1 MEYLFLGYDEKHIA
15 QFESKATTISNGLTF
30 INTFRVVRLLLL
42 DWFSQMT
49 MAPDE
54 SKASVNKSN
63 QNSDTN
69 NDSGPPSLATLTNA
83 LIRIGRVDCA
93 RVVVRQNY
101 HQQRLHQE
109 SSNLI

>member
-1 MEYLFLGYDEKHIA
+1 M
-15 QFESKATTISNGLTF
+15 
-30 INTFRVVRLLLL
+30 VRLLLL

-54 SKASVNKSN
+54 SKTTINN
-63 QNSDTN
+63 QQKQTN
-69 NDSGPPSLATLTNA
+69 NNNDNMNNTNNYSGPPSLATLTNA

-93 RVVVRQNY
+93 RIVVRQNY

-109 SSNLI
+109 LI